1 MNRKKKWHIKTLSGK
16 SKCFCERDKTKGK
29 KQPHFFLANFQR
41 QLKFSPEENSS
52 YVEKTQ
58 NLSGKV
64 DSKE

>member
-1 MNRKKKWHIKTLSGK
+1 MNRKKKCHIKTQSGK

-29 KQPHFFLANFQR
+29 RQPRFFLANFQK

-52 YVEKTQ
+52 YVEKACY
-58 NLSGKV
+58 LSGKV